1 MHHIQQVALELIS
14 SRGFDKVTVEEVAA
28 AAEVSP
34 SSIYRYFGTKEGL
47 LVHDEYD
54 EQALQAF
61 RAAVMNG
68 AGPLDSFKAV
78 LDSLAASE
86 HFRADEQATR
96 SRISLQLETPSV
108 AAATSVA
115 VEAAINEAVELL
127 CAYAGYER
135 NQARVEMTA
144 AVWGVLAAVRNWY
157 EDPQKR
163 PIDHHFALA
172 ITALRALGA
181 REPGAP
187 PTPGSQPLNG

>member
-1 MHHIQQVALELIS
+1 MHHIQQVALEL
-14 SRGFDKVTVEEVAA
+14 EVAA

-68 AGPLDSFKAV
+68 AGLLDSFEAV
-78 LDSLAASE
+78 LDTLAASE
-86 HFRADEQATR
+86 HFRADELATR

-127 CAYAGYER
+127 CVYAGYER
-135 NQARVEMTA
+135 DRARVEMTA
-144 AVWGVLAAVRNWY
+144 AVWGVLAAVRNWF

-172 ITALRALGA
+172 VKALRALGA
-181 REPGAP
+181 REPP
-187 PTPGSQPLNG
+187 PLPPVASR

>member
-1 MHHIQQVALELIS
+1 MRHIQQVALELIS
-14 SRGFDKVTVEEVAA
+14 SKGFDKVTVEEVAA

-68 AGPLDSFKAV
+68 AGLLDSFKVA
-78 LDSLAASE
+78 LDALAASE

-96 SRISLQLETPSV
+96 SRISLQLQIPSV

-115 VEAAINEAVELL
+115 TEAAINQAVEML

-135 NQARVEMTA
+135 DHARVEMTA

-157 EDPQKR
+157 EDPQNR
-163 PIDHHFALA
+163 PVDYHFGLA
-172 ITALRALGA
+172 IDALRDLGI
-181 REPGAP
+181 REPQSTGVNADP
-187 PTPGSQPLNG
+187 S